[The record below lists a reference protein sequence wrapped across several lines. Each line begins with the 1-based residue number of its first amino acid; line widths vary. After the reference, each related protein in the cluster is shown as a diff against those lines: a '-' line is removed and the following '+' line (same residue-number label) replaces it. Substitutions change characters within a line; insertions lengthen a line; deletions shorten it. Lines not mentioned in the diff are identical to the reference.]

1 MESTDRDEELLD
13 LFQGVSHSG
22 ISFRRGSEHFDE
34 HVQVVIE
41 VEVFR
46 FSTFPQLFLLKK
58 IPFKMWHVE
67 IGKTKQSK
75 NCPKHIWHMLVM
87 EDSATIRPQ
96 DGFKL
101 HI

>member
-1 MESTDRDEELLD
+1 MKSTDRDEELLD

-22 ISFRRGSEHFDE
+22 ISFRWGSEHFDE

-46 FSTFPQLFLLKK
+46 FPTFPQLFLLKK
-58 IPFKMWHVE
+58 IPLKMWHVKQE
-67 IGKTKQSK
+67 KQSK
-75 NCPKHIWHMLVM
+75 AKIAQNTFDTCLSWKTPQQL
-87 EDSATIRPQ
+87 APQ